1 MKLTGNKRLRL
12 LFCFVS
18 ADCDDEIP
26 SRSVIFAAFL
36 IGNLTLIAE
45 QMTKKAPLKQGAF

>member
-1 MKLTGNKRLRL
+1 MKLTGNEQL